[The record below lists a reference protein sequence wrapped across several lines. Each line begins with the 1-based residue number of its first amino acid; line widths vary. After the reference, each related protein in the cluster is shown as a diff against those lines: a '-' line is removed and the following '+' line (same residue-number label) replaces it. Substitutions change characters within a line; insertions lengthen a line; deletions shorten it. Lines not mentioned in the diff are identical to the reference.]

1 MFVYYNNFIE
11 KFLWPNQS
19 YYRNRKWEVTD
30 IETFNV
36 RHFVTML
43 ILHPKMDGRTLFCLG
58 SLASMITDW
67 IWLHSFEQH
76 ADAKYLLSM
85 FCYSLA
91 LSDNPHQ

>member
-19 YYRNRKWEVTD
+19 YYRNRKWEVKD

-43 ILHPKMDGRTLFCLG
+43 ILHSKMDGRTLFCLG
-58 SLASMITDW
+58 SLVSMITD
-67 IWLHSFEQH
+67 
-76 ADAKYLLSM
+76 
-85 FCYSLA
+85 
-91 LSDNPHQ
+91 